1 MARLRPPDLLTL
13 GNLLSGLV
21 ALSYTYQQAW
31 GMVLVCILVGA
42 VCDLLD
48 GALARF
54 LKSPSP
60 LGKELDSLADLV
72 TFGVVPAFALYHYV
86 KPLLASLP
94 YHPEARYL
102 MMVVPF
108 SLPLFAAWRLARFN
122 VETTSNESPFFSG
135 MPTPFQG
142 LFWGLW
148 LYGEPTGFWLHPAVW
163 VGLIGLFGFL
173 MVSRWPFFS
182 LKNPRLALPWLF
194 IVAVSTGV
202 NLYFFPLT
210 TAIPLSALGYGLI
223 SGVAYTWGGR
233 EKGARP
239 LQDSNLRPSG

>member
-1 MARLRPPDLLTL
+1 MARLRLPDLLTL

-21 ALSYTYQQAW
+21 ALSYTYQRAW
-31 GMVLVCILVGA
+31 EWVLIFMLVGA
-42 VCDLLD
+42 MCDLLD

-54 LKSPSP
+54 LKSPSA

-72 TFGVVPAFALYHYV
+72 TFGVVPAFVLYHYV
-86 KPLLASLP
+86 KPLLASLL

-122 VETTSNESPFFSG
+122 VETASSESPFFSG

-142 LFWGLW
+142 LFWALW
-148 LYGEPTGFWLHPAVW
+148 IYGEPTGFWLHPAMW
-163 VGLIGLFGFL
+163 AGLIGLFGFL
-173 MVSRWPFFS
+173 MVSRWPFLS
-182 LKNPRLALPWLF
+182 LKKPRLALSWLF
-194 IVAVSTGV
+194 IVALWAGVS
-202 NLYFFPLT
+202 LYLFPLAI
-210 TAIPLSALGYGLI
+210 AIPLSALGYGLV
-223 SGVAYTWGGR
+223 SGVAYRWGGR
-233 EKGARP
+233 ECIRRP